1 MHPTQH
7 DILDSLRHGNSRRF
21 NELLR
26 DIAETSDNLTY
37 HLKQLQRRGFIQS
50 PSKGEYALNDKGII
64 YLNNN
69 LELNHDLFPTVSCM
83 LELHDPSGM
92 ILVMHKLKQPH
103 LGSIYL
109 PTFGVTSSQSLK
121 VQIDSFLGQYHIV
134 ADHLIFRGLHRERSS
149 NDDNLFVFDKFFV
162 IFQGNF
168 TSFDERVDGRKF
180 MTTTLAKLLENPRL
194 LTASRTVL
202 SLNTNASF
210 TEDTQIVL

>member
-37 HLKQLQRRGFIQS
+37 HLKQLQRRGFIRS

-83 LELHDPSGM
+83 LELHGPNDM

-103 LGSIYL
+103 LGSVHL
-109 PTFGVTSSQSLK
+109 PTFGVTSSQSLQA
-121 VQIDSFLGQYHIV
+121 QIDAFLKRYHIA
-134 ADHLIFRGLHRERSS
+134 ADHLVFRGLHRERSS

-162 IFQGNF
+162 VFHGNF
-168 TSFDERVDGRKF
+168 TSFDEHVDDRQF
-180 MTTTLAKLLENPRL
+180 MAENLAELLDNSQL
-194 LTASRTVL
+194 LTASRATL
-202 SLNTNASF
+202 SFGLSASF
-210 TEDTQIVL
+210 TENI